1 MTAALVLAGMALG
14 VAAMPHCALMC
25 GAPCAAVTGG
35 RPAGSAGFQAG
46 RLAGYAAGGAL
57 AAGSIQALGAWTRHV
72 PALQPVWLLMHLA
85 FLLLGLWWLF
95 AGRMP
100 AGLTRD
106 GGQRIRLVHRR
117 GHALRASALGLAWVA
132 LPCGALQGAL
142 LLSALADGA
151 VEGGLVMAGFALASM
166 PALGGAPWIWA
177 RVRRLGGARIDAT
190 RASTLGYRL
199 AGLALVASSGWA
211 MGHALRDQVAAFC
224 TT

>member
-1 MTAALVLAGMALG
+1 MTAGLVLAGIALG
-14 VAAMPHCALMC
+14 VAATPHCALMC

-35 RPAGSAGFQAG
+35 RPAASAGFQAG
-46 RLAGYAAGGAL
+46 RLASYMAGGAL
-57 AAGSIQALGAWTRHV
+57 AAGSIQLFGAWTRQV

-100 AGLTRD
+100 AGLARD
-106 GGQRIRLVHRR
+106 GRQRVHLVHRR
-117 GHALRASALGLAWVA
+117 GHALRASAVGLAWVA

-151 VEGGLVMAGFALASM
+151 VGGALVMAGFALASM
-166 PALGGAPWIWA
+166 PALGAAPWIWA
-177 RVRRLGGARIDAT
+177 RARRLSGARIDAT
-190 RASTLGYRL
+190 RTATLGYRL
-199 AGLALVASSGWA
+199 AGLALTASSGWA
-211 MGHALRDQVAAFC
+211 IAHALGEQVAAFC